1 MLLSLIDNIPQKKKS
16 EKFLDGSIKLWKK
29 KKKLRP
35 ISLRPITFSLSIARD
50 DGAKSW
56 ATLLLG

>member
-1 MLLSLIDNIPQKKKS
+1 MLLSLIDDIPQKKRAKS
-16 EKFLDGSIKLWKK
+16 FSMDRSNSEK